1 MKIGFQV
8 VQHSSEGA
16 CNSDFQI
23 NRQNLGTFLV
33 KWNNQQFL
41 MMKYVR
47 LITNK
52 QENIDKKLFLQET
65 QILNGL

>member
-1 MKIGFQV
+1 M
-8 VQHSSEGA
+8 S
-16 CNSDFQI
+16 
-23 NRQNLGTFLV
+23 RQNLGTFLV
-33 KWNNQQFL
+33 KWNNQQSL

-52 QENIDKKLFLQET
+52 QESIDKKLFLQET

>member
-1 MKIGFQV
+1 M
-8 VQHSSEGA
+8 S
-16 CNSDFQI
+16 
-23 NRQNLGTFLV
+23 RQNLGTFLV

-47 LITNK
+47 LIIKK
-52 QENIDKKLFLQET
+52 QGNIDKKLFLQET